1 MPKKRPMVELS
12 NMPRI
17 ATQVYNGGGK
27 EVKEGR
33 AKAHKNPKT
42 MPMAPPIR
50 HCKTLSERN
59 WRMMSLCVA
68 PTARRMPISLVRSVT
83 LTSITFMITMP
94 PTTAEIEL
102 TRMNTAKN
110 AELMLCQSEM

>member
-1 MPKKRPMVELS
+1 MTKKRQMVEHS
-12 NMPRI
+12 NMPRL
-17 ATQVYNGGGK
+17 ATQVCTEAGN
-27 EVKEGR
+27 EVKLR
-33 AKAHKNPKT
+33 SAKAHKNPKT
-42 MPMAPPIR
+42 MQMAPPIR